1 MTKNNIYIPSSDV
14 VKNAHVNSEQYEK
27 MCRSLFNDPDV
38 FLDTH
43 GKRIDWI
50 KPYKKISNISYAK
63 YINQMV

>member
-27 MCRSLFNDPDV
+27 MYAESINDPEV
-38 FLDTH
+38 FWDTH

-50 KPYKKISNISYAK
+50 KP
-63 YINQMV
+63 